1 MPFVKGC
8 SPNPD
13 GRKAEAVVKR
23 AARAEGEKCVTALAQ
38 VRDDSTA
45 APEIRAQAAIQLLAL
60 AKWNRSNRTADLV
73 AA

>member
-1 MPFVKGC
+1 MPFAKGR

-13 GRKAEAVVKR
+13 GRKIEAGVKR
-23 AARAEGEKCVTALAQ
+23 AARAEGEKCVSTLAT
-38 VRDDSTA
+38 VRDDLSA

-60 AKWNRSNRTADLV
+60 AKWNRPRGNNLV